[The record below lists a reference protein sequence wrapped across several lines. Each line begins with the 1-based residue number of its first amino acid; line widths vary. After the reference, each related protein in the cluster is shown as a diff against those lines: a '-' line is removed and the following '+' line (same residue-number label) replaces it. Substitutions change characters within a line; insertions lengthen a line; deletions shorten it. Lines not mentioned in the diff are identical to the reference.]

1 VIDEKSKEIL
11 VHRQCNEDG
20 LVTIKQL
27 LGFDG
32 DCRLKLAGYC
42 QKANATSS
50 LLSDIKPSKSFGS
63 LCS

>member
-1 VIDEKSKEIL
+1 MIDEESKEIL

-32 DCRLKLAGYC
+32 DRRLKLAGYC

-50 LLSDIKPSKSFGS
+50 L
-63 LCS
+63 